1 MDSTWIANSTRDDS
15 TGNVTLETKNGS
27 SYEVQGMS
35 ADTFEDWHNS
45 ESAGSYF
52 NANIRGQY
60 EITKR

>member
-15 TGNVTLETKNGS
+15 TGNVTLETKSGN
-27 SYEVQGMS
+27 SYDIQGMS
-35 ADTFEDWHNS
+35 ADTHNEFVAA
-45 ESAGSYF
+45 ESAGTYF